1 MLSLSP
7 RKQVLKARLE
17 IPQLQP
23 EYKREFTHVPGMPES
38 LVVLCENNMLLHL
51 HTNQTEADSVLC
63 LRGSTQVPQPV
74 QVQSIPLPELRKQP
88 EAEEGHTQWLTVLEV
103 DPKLNVY
110 AVLSTTG
117 TLVFFK
123 LRLRVQRDQE
133 SYVAKVFKQSRLGEN
148 KYYKRGASYCLNG
161 NRFFMTE
168 TRDRGLEVWC
178 CDVTTYDTTF
188 EFQHVDFILR
198 LVHEDY
204 NTENNILGCKHNVL
218 YYNGEVIATVPR
230 GYTIVTWFGTQCN
243 AFQLLV
249 KRTDATPGLE
259 WWRWTGEECEAVV
272 LSNVESVVPKGN
284 LVWF

>member
-1 MLSLSP
+1 MLCLSP
-7 RKQVLKARLE
+7 SKQVFKARLE
-17 IPQLQP
+17 IPQLKP
-23 EYKREFTHVPGMPES
+23 GYKTTFTHVPGMPES
-38 LVVLCENNMLLHL
+38 LLVLCENNMLLHL
-51 HTNQTEADSVLC
+51 GTNHTEADSVLC
-63 LRGSTQVPQPV
+63 VKGSNNSSSQVPQPV
-74 QVQSIPLPELRKQP
+74 QVQSIPLPELQQA
-88 EAEEGHTQWLTVLEV
+88 EAKEEEWLTVLEV

-133 SYVAKVFKQSRLGEN
+133 SYVANVFKQSSLGES
-148 KYYKRGASYCLNG
+148 KLYRRGASYCLNG
-161 NRFFMTE
+161 NRFFMAE
-168 TRDRGLEVWC
+168 TRDRGLEVWF
-178 CDVTTYDTTF
+178 CDVTTYNTTF
-188 EFQHVDFILR
+188 EFQHVDSILR
-198 LVHEDY
+198 LVHDDY

-230 GYTIVTWFGTQCN
+230 GYSIVTWFGTQCN

-249 KRTDATPGLE
+249 KKDATAGLE

-272 LSNVESVVPKGN
+272 LSDVESVVPKGN